1 MKYTLRVSVFFH
13 LLLTVSL
20 YTASAQG
27 EKYPK
32 LSVKG
37 KNLKEFIP
45 RHWKLIAQTVGDLNG
60 DKIVDLAFVLQSTD
74 KKNIVL
80 NDGLGVDTLDSNPR
94 ILGIAFRDPA
104 SDNYELTL
112 QSDTFILR
120 HEDPVMND
128 PFDGVSV
135 EKNGVLKISF
145 RFWYSAG
152 TWYMSTH
159 DYKFRFQNSRF
170 ELIGYESSE
179 THRATGETTGYS
191 INFSTRKMHEIK
203 ENVQQEG
210 PRSEKRTIFKLK
222 ELKTFDTLRVP
233 FTWDFQG
240 IIL

>member
-1 MKYTLRVSVFFH
+1 MKYTLRISIFFS
-13 LLLTVSL
+13 LLLVIPL
-20 YTASAQG
+20 CTASAQG
-27 EKYPK
+27 AKYPK
-32 LSVKG
+32 LPAKG
-37 KNLKEFIP
+37 KSLKEFIP
-45 RHWKLIAQTVGDLNG
+45 HDWKLIAQSVGDLNG
-60 DKIVDLAFVLQSTD
+60 DKTIDLAFVLQATD
-74 KKNIVL
+74 KKNIIS
-80 NDGLGVDTLDSNPR
+80 NEGLGTDALDTNPR

-104 SDNYELTL
+104 SDNYELVL
-112 QSDTFILR
+112 QSNTFILR
-120 HEDPVMND
+120 HEDPDMTD
-128 PFDGVSV
+128 PFDGISV

-240 IIL
+240 ITL